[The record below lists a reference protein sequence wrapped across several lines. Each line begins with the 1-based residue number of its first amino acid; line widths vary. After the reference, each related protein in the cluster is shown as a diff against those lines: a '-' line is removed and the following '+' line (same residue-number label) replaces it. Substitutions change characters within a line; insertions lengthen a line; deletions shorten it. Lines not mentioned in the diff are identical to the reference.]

1 MSIGNKRFGSL
12 ALCVALLALACAG
25 CGSGE
30 QSAVGPAPEADSSP
44 AVESAAQP
52 AADSAGTGEKIQMNF
67 LTTSNEEWEK
77 KYGLMLE
84 DIMARNPNWEIQY
97 NKVASTMSGIGW
109 DGFNQKFLSLMA
121 AGTPPDLV
129 YAGVAFIPQ
138 YSSQGFLT
146 ELDPYIDA
154 MDNKDDFTEG
164 SLRLLEQP
172 DGKVYAI
179 GDGIGSIM
187 MYYNK
192 NLFDDAG
199 LAYPPADYNNAI
211 SVEQY
216 NEYARALSG
225 GEGGDR
231 VFGAYVNLHLERSTP
246 MLFGFGG
253 KVFSD
258 DQTEC
263 LLDSPESVECYTML
277 SNLILD
283 GCAPNASQLKAMPSD
298 QMFMSGKLGMY
309 FGPPHDVAPLAAAAE
324 ETGLRFGVAATPK
337 RDKSETFLFLD
348 GYGVPTGA
356 AHPEESFKLITELLG
371 VEAGRI
377 ANELANPSVIP
388 LNSKLVDE
396 TRAIMYS
403 YLPDEEKNVWYDAP
417 QHCSSFPFNPS
428 WNKVVDV
435 SMATFDIM
443 AIGEITPE
451 EGMKKMTAEIDAIL
465 ASDNK

>member
-1 MSIGNKRFGSL
+1 MSVNRKRCAAI
-12 ALCVALLALACAG
+12 ALCVILLLAVFAG
-25 CGSGE
+25 CGGGA
-30 QSAVGPAPEADSSP
+30 QSLAESP
-44 AVESAAQP
+44 AAGDTPQSTAESIAENAAE
-52 AADSAGTGEKIQMNF
+52 TGEKIQMNF

-97 NKVASTMSGIGW
+97 NKVASTMTGIGW

-129 YAGVAFIPQ
+129 YAGVSFIPQ

-146 ELDPYIDA
+146 ELDPYIEA
-154 MDNKDDFTEG
+154 MDNKEDFTEG

-172 DGKVYAI
+172 NGKVYAI

-192 NLFDDAG
+192 NLFDEAG
-199 LAYPPADYNNAI
+199 LPYPPADYNNAI
-211 SVEQY
+211 TVEQFD
-216 NEYARALSG
+216 EYARAISG
-225 GEGGDR
+225 GEGGNK
-231 VFGAYVNLHLERSTP
+231 VFGAYVNLTLERSTP

-253 KVFSD
+253 NVFND
-258 DQTEC
+258 DQTKC
-263 LLDSPESVECYTML
+263 LLDSPESIECYTML
-277 SNLILD
+277 SKLILD
-283 GCAPNASQLKAMPSD
+283 GCAPNASQLKAIPQD
-298 QMFMSGKLGMY
+298 QMFMTNKLGMY

-337 RDKSETFLFLD
+337 REKSETFLFLD
-348 GYGVPTGA
+348 GYGIPAGA

-371 VEAGRI
+371 VDAGRI

-388 LNSKLVDE
+388 LNAKLLDE
-396 TRAIMYS
+396 TREVMYS
-403 YLPDEEKNVWYDAP
+403 YLPEEEKNVWYDAP
-417 QHCSSFPFNPS
+417 KHCSSFPFNPS

-443 AIGEITPE
+443 AIGEISPE
-451 EGMKKMTAEIDAIL
+451 DGMKKITEEVDAIL
-465 ASDNK
+465 KSDNQ